1 VDGSIAIEKDYSVLL
16 TVFAVIALLVAGA
29 GVYATLTYWV
39 SQRRF
44 ELGIRMALGASRPA
58 LVGTVLRTGMMAVA
72 GDLLVGLPVAVLASE
87 VVQKIS
93 PLVQS
98 LSADVLVVALLV
110 LTSVAASACLLPAL
124 SASRMHPAVV
134 LKR

>member
-1 VDGSIAIEKDYSVLL
+1 
-16 TVFAVIALLVAGA
+16 
-29 GVYATLTYWV
+29 
-39 SQRRF
+39 
-44 ELGIRMALGASRPA
+44 
-58 LVGTVLRTGMMAVA
+58 MMAVA
-72 GDLLVGLPVAVLASE
+72 GGLLVGLPVAVLASE